1 MAYYSLQ
8 ADFSKGQISP
18 LLRARADVDLWRQS
32 LYECLNFHV
41 LTHGGLRRRSG
52 TRFVAEV
59 ADSTALARIFPFKFS
74 ETQSYVLAFNDAK
87 IRFFAQRG
95 VVGSPYEIA
104 QPYAD
109 ADLFRLSYEQF
120 NDVAYLAHKG
130 YPSRKLSRVG
140 DTSWTL
146 SSAVFNDGPWL
157 PQDTQ
162 GTTLTPAG
170 RGSLTPKMTA
180 NNVPSGTVGG
190 TSAGTNAFRA
200 FDTDATTYEPYAG
213 STGNIHYQ
221 LASGSKIVD
230 AYYITAG
237 PNNSN
242 YGRPSE
248 APTSWVVAGSNDGST
263 WTTLDSRTGETGW
276 TSGETR
282 FFAMENA
289 ASYSYYRFEWRA
301 VDGDPDYTIFAEIGF
316 HVTPQDQTPFN
327 LTASSTAGINGGQGF
342 LASDVG
348 RVIRL
353 RGSDGRWR
361 SAEIAARTSSTV
373 VTVRLH
379 GHALPNTDPISNWQ
393 LGAFSDESGWPGS
406 VTLFNER
413 LMWARTGTEPVTVYG
428 SQQGNFEE
436 YGVSDPP
443 LDTDGIKIT
452 LLSSG
457 MNEILWLAGEEDL
470 VTGSAGQIR
479 TVGPADISKSFSA
492 TNVTQRKGPT
502 SGAAPIQPLSIGGVT
517 LYVGAGATKVRELVM
532 GEQNRYV
539 APELSLLGEQFFK
552 AGIKDWA
559 FAERPDPTIY
569 CVMGNGELVSVTY
582 DREQRV
588 VGFARHVIAKGEVE
602 SVAVVPSPLPG
613 YEDVYLVVKRTIS
626 GQTKRYIEVLERPFD
641 GDIDDVEDA
650 FHVDCGLSYS
660 GTPISIVTGLG
671 HLEGEEVAVLADGG
685 VVDGLVVD
693 SGSISLPYAASKISV
708 GLRYKSR
715 GVTMP
720 VAGPQQDGTLFGRR
734 RTVQGVFADVLYSG
748 AMMMGAAGSDT
759 WTPML
764 YEQIYKPGDLL
775 VGNAVSLTSGVT
787 QCQISG
793 SWLEG
798 DGKIVFETD
807 KPLPL
812 LIRSIILQLEGE
824 P

>member
-74 ETQSYVLAFNDAK
+74 ETQSYVLSFNDAK
-87 IRFFAQRG
+87 IRFYAQRG

-109 ADLFRLSYEQF
+109 ADLFRLSYEQV
-120 NDVAYLAHKG
+120 NDLAYIAHKT
-130 YPSRKLSRVG
+130 YSPRKLSREG
-140 DTSWTL
+140 DTDWDLADVVFKDGPYLPANTTSTILTPASRAAITSRAGTASATVGTAANAFDGNNNTDWGSTGTNTGTLTYTL
-146 SSAVFNDGPWL
+146 SSGTAVC
-157 PQDTQ
+157 
-162 GTTLTPAG
+162 
-170 RGSLTPKMTA
+170 
-180 NNVPSGTVGG
+180 
-190 TSAGTNAFRA
+190 
-200 FDTDATTYEPYAG
+200 
-213 STGNIHYQ
+213 
-221 LASGSKIVD
+221 D
-230 AYYITAG
+230 AYYIRASGSRLPTMAPSSWEFQGYNGSNWLTLDTRQSENGWSRGEVRFYEFPNQTAYSAYRLVVQG
-237 PNNSN
+237 SN
-242 YGRPSE
+242 YESTDSMFISE
-248 APTSWVVAGSNDGST
+248 LGMAEAG
-263 WTTLDSRTGETGW
+263 DS
-276 TSGETR
+276 
-282 FFAMENA
+282 M
-289 ASYSYYRFEWRA
+289 
-301 VDGDPDYTIFAEIGF
+301 
-316 HVTPQDQTPFN
+316 TPFT
-327 LTASSTAGINGGQGF
+327 LTASSTQGINDDAGF

-348 RVIRL
+348 RTIRL
-353 RGSDGRWR
+353 LGSDGRWR
-361 SAEIAARTSSTV
+361 WARIAAHSSSTQ
-373 VTVRLH
+373 VTIRLY
-379 GHALPNTDPISNWQ
+379 GHALPGTTPFTSWQ
-393 LGAFSDESGWPGS
+393 MGVMSELGGYPGA
-406 VTLFNER
+406 VALFNER
-413 LMWARTGTEPVTVYG
+413 LMWARTDAEPVTVYG
-428 SQQGNFEE
+428 SKQGIFDE
-436 YGVSDPP
+436 YGVSEPP

-457 MNEILWLAGEEDL
+457 MNEILWITGDEDL
-470 VTGSAGQIR
+470 VTGSSGQIR

-502 SGAAPIQPLSIGGVT
+502 SGAAQIQPLSIGGVT
-517 LYVGAGATKVRELVM
+517 LYVGAGGTKIRELVM

-552 AGIKDWA
+552 TGIKDWA

-613 YEDVYLVVKRTIS
+613 YEDVYLIVKRTIS

-641 GDIDDVEDA
+641 GDIDDVKDA

-660 GTPISIVTGLG
+660 GTPISTVTGLD

-693 SGSISLPYAASKISV
+693 SGSITLPYAASKISV

-715 GVTMP
+715 GVTLP
-720 VAGPQQDGTLFGRR
+720 AAGPQQDGTLFGRR
-734 RTVQGVFADVLYSG
+734 RTVQGVFADVLHSG
-748 AMMMGAAGSDT
+748 AMMMGAAGSDA
-759 WTPML
+759 WTPTL

-793 SWLEG
+793 SWLQG

-807 KPLPL
+807 QPLPL
-812 LIRSIILQLEGE
+812 LIRSLILQLEGE